1 MQKLVDG
8 KLVEMTTAEANAF
21 LATQYH
27 VPEPARPLTPL
38 EFMERFTKTERK
50 DIRAKSRT
58 NDDLE
63 DFFDLLRAATHVHV
77 DDPRVA
83 AGMDLVVSLGLV
95 TAARKAE
102 VLAPPA

>member
-27 VPEPARPLTPL
+27 VPDGPRALSPL

-50 DIRAKSRT
+50 TIRAKSKQ

-77 DDPRVA
+77 DDPRVL
-83 AGMDLVVSLGLV
+83 AGMAFMVSLDLI
-95 TAARKAE
+95 TPARKAE
-102 VLAPPA
+102 VLTPPV